1 MLLTKVEEGAQPNR
15 KDTFSVVESTE
26 QSFTSI
32 TEIVSNKMN
41 DVQLLTDATF
51 IEEGSITIVG

>member
-32 TEIVSNKMN
+32 TEIVSDKMN
-41 DVQLLTDATF
+41 EVQLLTDATF